1 MAAPVA
7 RDRRRGAAAGGD
19 AARRPAAGGAGLR
32 SPVVAAVGVAALLA
46 GAGAAA
52 AADWLPIFR
61 TERIAAVSITESD
74 LVDLPDLSAYGDV
87 EVVDEPGVHQVAD
100 EAAAEAATGLTVPAV
115 DELPRGVTGDRTF
128 QVGDQLQVL
137 FTFSAEKAARAAAR
151 AGDELPAPPA
161 GLDGSQFRLTAGPGL
176 ASVWSASSGL
186 PALVV
191 ARAVAPAGD
200 SSGIPFATARDYL
213 LSLPG
218 MPDRVADQLRSFS
231 DDGSTL
237 PLPLPADQVTS
248 SSRRRRRRARHG
260 VPVEGRH
267 DGRCGLGRGRRGD
280 RGRRHVEHGR
290 GAVGRARAA
299 VTPLPEAAAQRLLAE
314 LPPSPAVWCSGLHKR
329 YGRQVAVDGVS
340 FTVARGEVMGLL
352 GPNGAGKTSVIKMLL
367 GLVRPDAGEVLL
379 LGRPA
384 REPQARARVGYL
396 PELFRYQPW
405 LTAAEVLTLHVRL
418 AGVDVSADERR
429 ESLAA
434 VGLAARAGD
443 RVGGFSK
450 GMQQRLG
457 LAVALVARPEL
468 VVLDEPTSAL
478 DPIGR
483 ADVRDL
489 LSRLK
494 ERGVAVLLNSHL
506 IGEVERV
513 CDRVVILDHGQ
524 VAASGSLL
532 ELLGGRELRLRL
544 DGVGADAERRLAAAG
559 RLTREG
565 ETFTVELAA
574 DDRGHRRTGA
584 GGRPG
589 RARRAR
595 ARGRAHPHQPRGT
608 AARHPR
614 ATTAVTRR

>member
-1 MAAPVA
+1 MTAA
-7 RDRRRGAAAGGD
+7 
-19 AARRPAAGGAGLR
+19 
-32 SPVVAAVGVAALLA
+32 
-46 GAGAAA
+46 
-52 AADWLPIFR
+52 
-61 TERIAAVSITESD
+61 
-74 LVDLPDLSAYGDV
+74 
-87 EVVDEPGVHQVAD
+87 
-100 EAAAEAATGLTVPAV
+100 
-115 DELPRGVTGDRTF
+115 
-128 QVGDQLQVL
+128 
-137 FTFSAEKAARAAAR
+137 
-151 AGDELPAPPA
+151 
-161 GLDGSQFRLTAGPGL
+161 
-176 ASVWSASSGL
+176 
-186 PALVV
+186 
-191 ARAVAPAGD
+191 
-200 SSGIPFATARDYL
+200 
-213 LSLPG
+213 
-218 MPDRVADQLRSFS
+218 
-231 DDGSTL
+231 
-237 PLPLPADQVTS
+237 
-248 SSRRRRRRARHG
+248 
-260 VPVEGRH
+260 
-267 DGRCGLGRGRRGD
+267 
-280 RGRRHVEHGR
+280 
-290 GAVGRARAA
+290 
-299 VTPLPEAAAQRLLAE
+299 PEAAAQRLLAE
-314 LPPSPAVWCSGLHKR
+314 LPTSPAVWCSGLHKR

-489 LSRLK
+489 LLGLR

-532 ELLGGRELRLRL
+532 ALLGGRELHLRL

-574 DDRGHRRTGA
+574 DTEATVVPELVADLVALGVRVHAVEPTRISLEERLLGILRNH
-584 GGRPG
+584 GGD
-589 RARRAR
+589 
-595 ARGRAHPHQPRGT
+595 
-608 AARHPR
+608 AA
-614 ATTAVTRR
+614 